1 MAETD
6 IQTEQT
12 EQNEQAG
19 TAVIFRSEGGLYAFR
34 IDVLL
39 EIITRSDFTFVPC
52 LPDCVIGVINRMGDV
67 IPVIDLRL
75 RLGFPKP
82 EEYGSRSCLMV
93 ISAHNTTAA
102 VRVDEAV
109 TSVSLENNFIP
120 LDDDSVIEGICHGEH
135 GERISVL
142 DADKLLNV

>member
-1 MAETD
+1 MAEQD
-6 IQTEQT
+6 IQ
-12 EQNEQAG
+12 NEKME

-39 EIITRSDFTFVPC
+39 EIITRSEFTSVPC
-52 LPDCVIGVINRMGDV
+52 LPDCIIGVINRMGDV

-75 RLGFPKP
+75 RLGFPAP
-82 EEYGSRSCLMV
+82 EEYGGRSCLMV
-93 ISAHNTTAA
+93 INSRNTVAA

-120 LDDDSVIEGICHGEH
+120 LDDDSVIEGITHGEN
-135 GERISVL
+135 GERISVI
-142 DADKLLNV
+142 DADKLLSI